1 MTIEANTSSYL
12 TNIKKFSFLLI
23 FGKNKI
29 KNTILFLFLI
39 LILSAILMIVLPFI
53 LPLIEFLKYIII
65 SNLIYFKIILAGML
79 NVTILVNI
87 LEIFI
92 INKYS
97 KLNEEPKY
105 NKNIPEFII
114 KEFQNLFE
122 ISKLEEL
129 AKEIILDNMLKT
141 LIYLIILDI
150 LLIIIIFITIFITQ
164 LK

>member
-1 MTIEANTSSYL
+1 
-12 TNIKKFSFLLI
+12 
-23 FGKNKI
+23 
-29 KNTILFLFLI
+29 
-39 LILSAILMIVLPFI
+39 
-53 LPLIEFLKYIII
+53 
-65 SNLIYFKIILAGML
+65 ML

-150 LLIIIIFITIFITQ
+150 LLIKKLGIPPPLPSLFLLSFSSF
-164 LK
+164 

>member
-1 MTIEANTSSYL
+1 
-12 TNIKKFSFLLI
+12 
-23 FGKNKI
+23 
-29 KNTILFLFLI
+29 
-39 LILSAILMIVLPFI
+39 MIVLPFI